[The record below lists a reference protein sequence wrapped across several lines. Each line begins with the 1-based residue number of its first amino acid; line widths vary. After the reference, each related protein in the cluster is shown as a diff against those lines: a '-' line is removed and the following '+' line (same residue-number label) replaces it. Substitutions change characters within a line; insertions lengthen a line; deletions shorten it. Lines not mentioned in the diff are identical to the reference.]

1 MSNFQSVKI
10 NQALNFAAS
19 ENSNAGICNSSMI
32 GVIELFN
39 STTIPNNYLIC
50 NGSQISTSDNSDYDN
65 LIQIL
70 TGSTSETSAYLPNFT
85 DEVYPLGWSTNS
97 NTNLSN
103 YSNTSEANYVG
114 NSDLDIN
121 YFPSHK
127 HTIDGG
133 SIKVKPTTDNT
144 YIHTTIT
151 GDSPPDKSGSSGSRE
166 DEQGKNEKHNL
177 AGDHTHSFENN
188 QTNTNVSYSIDANYN
203 IQYEWDSK
211 LTNNLNE
218 NENSIKYIPESCYL
232 VFAIRYK

>member
-19 ENSNAGICNSSMI
+19 ENSNAGICNLRMI

-50 NGSQISTSDNSDYDN
+50 DGSQISSDSNSGNPEYAN

-70 TGSTSETSAYLPNFT
+70 TGSTIDTSAYLPDFSN
-85 DEVYPLGWSTNS
+85 EIYPLGWSS
-97 NTNLSN
+97 NLSN
-103 YSNTSEANYVG
+103 YYNKSKANYVG

-121 YFPSHK
+121 YFPSHT

-133 SIKVKPTTDNT
+133 SIEVKPTTDNT
-144 YIHTTIT
+144 YIYTTIT
-151 GDSPPDKSGSSGSRE
+151 GDMPPEESGSSGSRE

-177 AGDHTHSFENN
+177 AGDHTHSFANN
-188 QTNTNVSYSIDANYN
+188 QTNINVSYSINANYN
-203 IQYEWDSK
+203 IQYELDSK
-211 LTNNLNE
+211 LTNNRSE